1 MIFDKYTAPT
11 VQEYVKSRHVNKIW
25 VCPSK
30 VSNGKIGNP
39 DYLKGVECTA
49 STIPEKVRNKL
60 VRTTFR
66 DNGFE
71 CIIWENDEDIDF
83 LKVPNSSERA

>member
-1 MIFDKYTAPT
+1 MKFDLATAPT
-11 VQEYVKSRHVNKIW
+11 VQEYVKSNHVNKVW

-30 VSNGKIGNP
+30 VSNGRIANP
-39 DYLKGVECTA
+39 EYLRGVECTA
-49 STIPEKVRNKL
+49 STIPEKVRTKL

-71 CIIWENDEDIDF
+71 CIIWENDEDVDF
-83 LKVPNSSERA
+83 LRLENSPERA